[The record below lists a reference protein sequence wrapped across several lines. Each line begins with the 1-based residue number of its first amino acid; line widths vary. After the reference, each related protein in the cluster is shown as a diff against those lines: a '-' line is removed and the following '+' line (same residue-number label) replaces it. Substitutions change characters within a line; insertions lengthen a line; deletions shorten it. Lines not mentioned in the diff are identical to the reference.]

1 MAIQPMQSIELNF
14 DPTAYDSAQ
23 SELFEQLGK
32 LQEARNKY
40 DALKNQINNFW
51 KGAEAE
57 SARETIQSNIKLVD
71 QAYENVKKQQQ
82 TYKTANEEAA
92 QKREDF
98 KSAMTEAK
106 AAVEALF
113 T

>member
-1 MAIQPMQSIELNF
+1 MAMQSIELNF

-23 SELFEQLGK
+23 SELFKLLGE
-32 LQEARNKY
+32 LQEARNDY
-40 DALKNQINNFW
+40 DALKNRIDQFW

-82 TYKTANEEAA
+82 TYKDANEEATR
-92 QKREDF
+92 KREDF
-98 KSAMTEAK
+98 KSAMNEAK

>member
-1 MAIQPMQSIELNF
+1 MAMQSIELNF

-23 SELFEQLGK
+23 SELFRQLGK
-32 LQEARNKY
+32 LQEARNEY
-40 DALKNQINNFW
+40 DALKNQISNFW
-51 KGAEAE
+51 TGAEAE

-82 TYKTANEEAA
+82 TYKDANTEAA
-92 QKREDF
+92 QKRDEF
-98 KSAMTEAK
+98 KSAMNEAK

>member
-1 MAIQPMQSIELNF
+1 MAMQSIELNF

-23 SELFEQLGK
+23 SELFRQLGK
-32 LQEARNKY
+32 LQEARNDY
-40 DALKNQINNFW
+40 DTLKNQINNFW

-71 QAYENVKKQQQ
+71 QAYENVKKQQE
-82 TYKTANEEAA
+82 TYKNANEEAA
-92 QKREDF
+92 QKREEF
-98 KSAMTEAK
+98 KNAMSEAK

>member
-14 DPTAYDSAQ
+14 DPDSYDTAQ
-23 SELFEQLGK
+23 SELFRQLGQ
-32 LQEARNKY
+32 LQEARNEY

-92 QKREDF
+92 KKREDF
-98 KSAMTEAK
+98 KNAMNEAK

>member
-1 MAIQPMQSIELNF
+1 MAMQSIELNF

-23 SELFEQLGK
+23 SELFKQLGE
-32 LQEARNKY
+32 LQEARNEY
-40 DALKNQINNFW
+40 DALKNQISNFW

-82 TYKTANEEAA
+82 TYKDANSDASAKRAEFTAALN
-92 QKREDF
+92 
-98 KSAMTEAK
+98 EAK

>member
-1 MAIQPMQSIELNF
+1 MAMQSIELNF

-23 SELFEQLGK
+23 SELFKQLGK
-32 LQEARNKY
+32 LQEARNEY
-40 DALKNQINNFW
+40 DALKNQISQFW

-71 QAYENVKKQQQ
+71 QAYENVKKQQT
-82 TYKTANEEAA
+82 TYKNANEEAT
-92 QKREDF
+92 QRREEF
-98 KSAMTEAK
+98 KSAMSEAK